1 MTAPKA
7 FLFDRTSKYLIS
19 GAEDTNIKV
28 WDMRNTISR
37 TSLTTFKDHTGVI
50 TCFGMSVD
58 SRLLFSG
65 AEDGMM
71 KIWDMS

>member
-7 FLFDRTSKYLIS
+7 FLFDRGSKFLVS

-37 TSLTTFKDHTGVI
+37 TSLTTFKDHDGVI
-50 TCFGMSVD
+50 TSFGISGD

-71 KIWDMS
+71 KIWDMT